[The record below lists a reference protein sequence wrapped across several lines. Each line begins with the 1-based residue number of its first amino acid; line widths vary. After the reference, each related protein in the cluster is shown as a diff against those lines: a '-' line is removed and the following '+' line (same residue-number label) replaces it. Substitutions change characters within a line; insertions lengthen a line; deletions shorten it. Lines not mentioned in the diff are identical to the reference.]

1 MPDDHEQTV
10 VRRKKLQ
17 ALRARGV
24 NPYPNDFRPD
34 HTAGDLHA
42 RCEGLA
48 EAALASI
55 APVRTEQGASRCTRG
70 GTA

>member
-34 HTAGDLHA
+34 HSAG
-42 RCEGLA
+42 
-48 EAALASI
+48 
-55 APVRTEQGASRCTRG
+55 
-70 GTA
+70 